1 MKTLIQ
7 ILENSN
13 SKLKNA
19 EQNLRKLERLKEY
32 SEELTRIKETIE
44 GFKKTEYKVRESLK
58 SRNLKK
64 KQNDY
69 DYYDPGKYDVA
80 YFYVKSMNDEEI
92 IPNLN
97 FKPSLMTKCAKCK
110 SETPV
115 LMSYTQADDSP
126 EGDSWQAVAFYI
138 CCRLKEIKTITSSN
152 RFL

>member
-13 SKLKNA
+13 LKLKNA
-19 EQNLRKLERLKEY
+19 EQSMVKLERLKEY
-32 SEELTRIKETIE
+32 LEELTRIKETI
-44 GFKKTEYKVRESLK
+44 GGLKKTEHNVRESLK
-58 SRNLKK
+58 SWDLKK
-64 KQNDY
+64 KQNDC

-80 YFYVKSMNDEEI
+80 YFYVESMNDEEI

-97 FKPSLMTKCAKCK
+97 FKPSLMTKCAECK

-115 LMSYTQADDSP
+115 LMSYTQTDDSP
-126 EGDSWQAVAFYI
+126 DGDEWQAVAFYI
-138 CCRLKEIKTITSSN
+138 CCKLKEIKTITSSA

>member
-7 ILENSN
+7 ILENN
-13 SKLKNA
+13 NLKLKNV
-19 EQNLRKLERLKEY
+19 EQNMLELERLKEH
-32 SEELTRIKETIE
+32 SKELTRIKETIGGLGE
-44 GFKKTEYKVRESLK
+44 TEHKVRESLK
-58 SRNLKK
+58 NK
-64 KQNDY
+64 N
-69 DYYDPGKYDVA
+69 YYDAGKYDIA

-97 FKPSLMTKCAKCK
+97 FKPSLMTKCAKCE

-115 LMSYTQADDSP
+115 LMSYTQTDDSP
-126 EGDSWQAVAFYI
+126 EGDEWQAVAFYI